1 MSSTATTCRLVILTC
16 ALAIAPIERAATAA
30 LVTVTGT
37 GDTVA
42 VDGLVTLREALTS
55 VNGGANVNAD
65 VVAVAGPYGTTD
77 TIQFTIPGAG
87 PHTILVGATQ
97 LPTITQR
104 VFISGYSQPGST
116 GNTLTVGD
124 DAVLNIVVQGTVPG
138 VHGLSVAAGGSGSTI
153 RGLVLQGH
161 FFAVQIAASDVIVSG
176 NFIGTNRAAT
186 AAVPNQLGVNISNG
200 NFGNNTIGGATPTHR
215 NVISGNLGGGI
226 VWNST
231 LPNSVLGN
239 YIGVNGAGTA
249 ALPNGGPG
257 ITIATGNTPTIG
269 GPVIGGIAATPG
281 TGPGNVISGNGSNGI
296 QIQTPGLPTV
306 IGPGTI
312 QGNLIGL
319 DATGA
324 VAIPNT
330 GHGILINDSALPTS
344 GVARVGPITVG
355 GAGAGN
361 VVSGHGIGVRST
373 AVGTIIQGN
382 LIGTD
387 ATGTSARANATGV
400 WIDGGGLFSGSAFI
414 GGGTA
419 GEGNVIS
426 GNAGEG
432 IRVWLST
439 AFIVS
444 NRIGI
449 SASGAPLGNA
459 SHGVFVDSGVA
470 TVGTDVGGGN
480 IIANNGNMGVQVRI
494 GFADVRNASDAS
506 ILGNSITENAQL
518 GINNSTAAGLV
529 TPNDIGDADTGPNQL
544 QNFPVI
550 TAANL
555 AAGTVTVSG
564 TLNSEANTAYRVE
577 FFSNVACDASGFG
590 EGKTFLGVANVVTD
604 GGGNATF
611 GPSPFAVPP
620 GETVITATAST
631 GGLFSSEFSSCF
643 TAGGAIPL
651 PTLSTDSVSANEGN
665 VGNAAFVFTV
675 TLSAA
680 SATPVTVAYATADG
694 TATVAGGDYLVS
706 SGVLTF
712 LPAGPLSQT
721 ISVDVVGDLTVE
733 PNEGFTVALS
743 NPVGATIASASGTG
757 TIVNDDLGGQQAE
770 IPTLSQWG
778 ALLLVLALAGLATRR
793 MRRHPGPGL
802 QG

>member
-1 MSSTATTCRLVILTC
+1 MPSTATTCRLIILVC
-16 ALAIAPIERAATAA
+16 ALALVPIDRAATAA

-65 VVAVAGPYGTTD
+65 VVAVAGPYGTVD

-104 VFISGYSQPGST
+104 VFMSGYTQPGST
-116 GNTLTVGD
+116 GNTLTIGD
-124 DAVLNIVVQGTVPG
+124 NAVLNIIVQGTVPG

-161 FFAVQIAASDVIVSG
+161 FFAIQIAASDVIVSG
-176 NFIGTNRAAT
+176 NFIGTNRGAT

-281 TGPGNVISGNGSNGI
+281 TGVGNVISGNGGNGI
-296 QIQTPGLPTV
+296 QIQTTGLPTV

-324 VAIPNT
+324 VMIPNT
-330 GHGILINDSALPTS
+330 GHGIYVNDTALPSS
-344 GVARVGPITVG
+344 GVARVGPITIG
-355 GAGAGN
+355 GSAAGSGN

-373 AVGTIIQGN
+373 AVGTVIQGN

-414 GGGTA
+414 GGDTA

-480 IIANNGNMGVQVRI
+480 VIANNGDMGVQNRI
-494 GFADVRNASDAS
+494 GFPAVLNASQAS
-506 ILGNSITENAQL
+506 ILGNSITQNAQL
-518 GINNSTAAGLV
+518 GINNSAAGGLV
-529 TPNDIGDADTGPNQL
+529 NPNDPGDPDTGPNNL

-550 TAANL
+550 TAASL

-564 TLNSEANTAYRVE
+564 TLNSEANAAYRVE

-590 EGKTFLGVANVVTD
+590 EGKSFLGVANVVTD

-620 GETVITATAST
+620 GETVITATATT
-631 GGLFSSEFSSCF
+631 GGVITSEFSSCF
-643 TAGGAIPL
+643 AAGGAPPL
-651 PTLSTDSVSANEGN
+651 PTLSIDSVSANEGN
-665 VGNAAFVFTV
+665 VGNAAFVFTA

-694 TATVAGGDYLVS
+694 TATVAGGDYLAT

-721 ISVDVVGDLTVE
+721 IPVDVVGDLTVE
-733 PNEGFTVALS
+733 PNETFALNLS
-743 NPVGATIASASGTG
+743 NPVGATLANASGAG

-778 ALLLVLALAGLATRR
+778 ALLLVLSLAGLSIRR
-793 MRRHPGPGL
+793 MRRSGY
-802 QG
+802 